1 MLNCWNADPEK
12 RPTFGHLSETLG
24 IMLEEQNPS
33 KYLDLEV
40 PFWELNLAME
50 SEESGSDSVEDG
62 NLSDAS
68 V

>member
-1 MLNCWNADPEK
+1 MLNCWNADPGK

-40 PFWELNLAME
+40 PFWELDLAME
-50 SEESGSDSVEDG
+50 SEESESDSVEEV
-62 NLSDAS
+62 NLSEPS